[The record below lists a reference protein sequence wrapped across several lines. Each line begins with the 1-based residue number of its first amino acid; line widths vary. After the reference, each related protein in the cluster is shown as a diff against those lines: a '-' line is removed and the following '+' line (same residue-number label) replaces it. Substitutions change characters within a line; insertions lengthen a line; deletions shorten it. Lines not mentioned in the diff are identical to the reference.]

1 MPGPLVGRL
10 ILVVEDEPLVALDVL
25 RGLEAAG
32 ARVISA
38 RTLVDALT
46 KAGDPDLSAAVLDHG
61 LIEGDTSEVCEK
73 LEERGI
79 PFVLY
84 SGYSKIEGAC
94 AAGVQVDKP
103 THPRVL
109 VTTIEGLLKGRPI
122 AN

>member
-73 LEERGI
+73 LKERGI